1 MQQSKLPSKCCA
13 VTTSIHDFTSKAFV
27 TSSNIFVD
35 TTMLQFW
42 LLLTG
47 IWNLRRTEMMVNQ
60 KVEEERQRGNRERC
74 HSSPHEPQLTL
85 IGWPTLVL
93 TLFAVLDARTLS
105 IQCVME
111 NFAMVCS
118 FCTLSFGF
126 SYILTSSSS
135 INMQGKHQDGK
146 LISIWIS
153 SRLVR

>member
-1 MQQSKLPSKCCA
+1 MISHQRLLSHLP
-13 VTTSIHDFTSKAFV
+13 I
-27 TSSNIFVD
+27 IFID

-47 IWNLRRTEMMVNQ
+47 IWNMQRTEMMVNQ
-60 KVEEERQRGNRERC
+60 KVEEECQRGNRERC
-74 HSSPHEPQLTL
+74 HSSPHELQLTL
-85 IGWPTLVL
+85 IGWRTLVL

-105 IQCVME
+105 IPCVME

-118 FCTLSFGF
+118 FCTYAFGF
-126 SYILTSSSS
+126 IYILTSSSS
-135 INMQGKHQDGK
+135 TNMQGKYQGGK